1 MRPETVRVT
10 RVAAA
15 AAGLLLASAC
25 VSESRRQLDATVAP
39 EIATDTP
46 ESQRQVH
53 IDLIRRMLD
62 QNQYY
67 AALAHVQAQVQDT
80 GGSEELR
87 LLEAEARRK
96 LGQRDAAMAIYRDLL
111 KTRYVAEAYHGLGLS
126 NVQAQL
132 PTAIW
137 QLQQAVQRRPASAE
151 MRNDLGYALM
161 MAGRYNEAMPELAT
175 AVELEAG
182 ASGSDRARNN
192 LVLLMLVSGDEAGAQ
207 RVVQQSGMK
216 DDTLA
221 GLRRQAQSL
230 RARKTTPSTAPAVQQ
245 SQKPVPRKS

>member
-1 MRPETVRVT
+1 MRPGTARVT

-15 AAGLLLASAC
+15 AAGLMLASAC

-53 IDLIRRMLD
+53 VDLIRRMLD
-62 QNQYY
+62 QSQYY
-67 AALAHVQAQVQDT
+67 AALAHVQAQVRET

-132 PTAIW
+132 STAVW
-137 QLQQAVQRRPASAE
+137 QLQQAVQRRPASVE

-161 MAGRYNEAMPELAT
+161 LAGRYAEALPEMAT

-182 ASGSDRARNN
+182 AGRLGGERARNN

-207 RVVQQSGMK
+207 RVVRQSGMPEE
-216 DDTLA
+216 TLA
-221 GLRRQAQSL
+221 GLRRQAQDL
-230 RARKTTPSTAPAVQQ
+230 RSRTTPAVQT
-245 SQKPVPRKS
+245 SQRPQPRNS

>member
-46 ESQRQVH
+46 ERQRQVH
-53 IDLIRRMLD
+53 VDLIRRMLE

-67 AALAHVQAQVQDT
+67 AALAHVQAQARET

-111 KTRYVAEAYHGLGLS
+111 RTRYVAEAYHGLGLS

-161 MAGRYNEAMPELAT
+161 IAGRYSEALPELAT

-182 ASGSDRARNN
+182 AGGDRARNN
-192 LVLLMLVSGDEAGAQ
+192 LVLLMLVSGDDAGAQ
-207 RVVQQSGMK
+207 RVVRQSGMT
-216 DDTLA
+216 DETLA
-221 GLRRQAQSL
+221 GLRRQAQSI
-230 RARKTTPSTAPAVQQ
+230 RPRGVPAA
-245 SQKPVPRKS
+245 QKPQQAVPRKS